1 MAGLRLPPLVGDS
14 AVSTMTAMKSRITI
28 WQVALIVLAVLIS
41 MAVANYDKI
50 LPHRWETYTASD
62 GSFSIELPGK
72 PTLQN
77 VQAPVEGGGVTPLT
91 LVSVNPTSNTVYMC
105 SYAED
110 ENIEKKSPDEALES
124 GRDGSLRKIQGTV
137 ISQRSMTVQ
146 GYPALEMQARAR
158 GESLVDSRMIVAGKR
173 LYMIMA
179 VASVQQDREPKTI
192 QRMFESFKIITQ

>member
-1 MAGLRLPPLVGDS
+1 
-14 AVSTMTAMKSRITI
+14 
-28 WQVALIVLAVLIS
+28 
-41 MAVANYDKI
+41 
-50 LPHRWETYTASD
+50 
-62 GSFSIELPGK
+62 
-72 PTLQN
+72 
-77 VQAPVEGGGVTPLT
+77 
-91 LVSVNPTSNTVYMC
+91 MC

-137 ISQRSMTVQ
+137 ISQRRMTVQ

-192 QRMFESFKIITQ
+192 QRMFESFKVITQ

>member
-1 MAGLRLPPLVGDS
+1 M
-14 AVSTMTAMKSRITI
+14 
-28 WQVALIVLAVLIS
+28 
-41 MAVANYDKI
+41 
-50 LPHRWETYTASD
+50 
-62 GSFSIELPGK
+62 
-72 PTLQN
+72 
-77 VQAPVEGGGVTPLT
+77 QAPVEGGGVTPLT
-91 LVSVNPTSNTVYMC
+91 LVSVNPTSNTVYMY

-110 ENIEKKSPDEALES
+110 QNIEKKSPDEALES

-192 QRMFESFKIITQ
+192 QRMFESFKIIGQ